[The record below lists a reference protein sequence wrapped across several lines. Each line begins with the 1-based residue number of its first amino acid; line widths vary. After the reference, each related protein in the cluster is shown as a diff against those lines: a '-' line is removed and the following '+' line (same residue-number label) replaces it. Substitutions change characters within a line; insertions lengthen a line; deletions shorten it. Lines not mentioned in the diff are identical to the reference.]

1 MEAQLLLEIKSL
13 LESFTAQ
20 GLPLHS
26 QLPNT
31 KQLQATILTAGLLS
45 NPAVAQLQPEDLVD
59 SAFAFIEL
67 IDQRMATVQPQTQV
81 SALERLF
88 RMN

>member
-1 MEAQLLLEIKSL
+1 MDTQLLAEIKKL

-26 QLPNT
+26 QVPNT
-31 KQLQATILTAGLLS
+31 KQLQATIITAGLLS
-45 NPAVAQLQPEDLVD
+45 NPAVAQMQPEDLVD

-67 IDQRMATVQPQTQV
+67 IDSRLANTQPQNPINV
-81 SALERLF
+81 LERLF